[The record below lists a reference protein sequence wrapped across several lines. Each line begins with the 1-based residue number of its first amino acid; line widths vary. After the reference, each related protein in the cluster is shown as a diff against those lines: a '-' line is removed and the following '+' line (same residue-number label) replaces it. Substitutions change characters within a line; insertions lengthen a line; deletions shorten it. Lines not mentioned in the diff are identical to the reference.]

1 MDKYYYE
8 YNTIHREIQNKA
20 QVIKNSFNPDIILAI
35 GGGGLIPARILRTFI
50 DKPIYVISVKGYE
63 ETIKNDNVEI
73 IQWLDKDL
81 SNKKVLIVDEV
92 DDTRTTLKFCVDRLR
107 KLNNV
112 KHLGIFVVNNKI
124 KNKVWNLDDNIKYF
138 SAKEMEDIW
147 IVYPGDTKM

>member
-138 SAKEMEDIW
+138 SAKEMDDIW
-147 IVYPGDTKM
+147 IVYPWDTKM